1 MNLQFLSN
9 TTLFRGLQTDEIRSV
24 LTCINAQ
31 EKSYRKGEVLC
42 RAGESVSSMGMVLSG
57 SANIVVNYYWG
68 GSNIFGHVGPGEL
81 FAESYAAI
89 PGRELLADVIADE
102 PTEVLFLPFLRLT
115 ETCAQSC
122 PFHNRVIHNLL
133 QIMARKNLHLSVRM
147 MHTASRSI
155 RNRLLSY
162 LSEQAVQNGSSQ
174 FTIPFSRYSARFV
187 LTFEA
192 TLSAATFAISCSTIS
207 CTSCS
212 KLVVCGF
219 HPSLAFAFVGSPHR
233 FTTSVGR

>member
-24 LTCINAQ
+24 LTCMNAQ

-42 RAGESVSSMGMVLSG
+42 RAGESVSSMGMILSG
-57 SANIVVNYYWG
+57 SVNIVVNYYWG
-68 GSNIFGHVGPGEL
+68 GSNIFGHIGPGEL

-174 FTIPFSRYSARFV
+174 FTIPFSRQQLADYLGVDRSALSNELSKMQRDGLITYKRNQFA
-187 LTFEA
+187 LTEKVPE
-192 TLSAATFAISCSTIS
+192 LISLETKI
-207 CTSCS
+207 
-212 KLVVCGF
+212 
-219 HPSLAFAFVGSPHR
+219 
-233 FTTSVGR
+233 

>member
-24 LTCINAQ
+24 LTCMNAQ

-42 RAGESVSSMGMVLSG
+42 RAGESVSSMGMILSG
-57 SANIVVNYYWG
+57 SVNIVVNYYWG
-68 GSNIFGHVGPGEL
+68 GSNIFGHIGPGEL

-89 PGRELLADVIADE
+89 PGRELLVDVIADE

-174 FTIPFSRYSARFV
+174 FTIPFSRQQLADYLGVDRSALSNELSKMQRDGLITYKRNQFA
-187 LTFEA
+187 LTEKVPELF
-192 TLSAATFAISCSTIS
+192 
-207 CTSCS
+207 
-212 KLVVCGF
+212 
-219 HPSLAFAFVGSPHR
+219 SLE
-233 FTTSVGR
+233 TKI

>member
-24 LTCINAQ
+24 LTCMNAR

-89 PGRELLADVIADE
+89 PGRELLVDVIADE

-162 LSEQAVQNGSSQ
+162 FSEQAVQNGSSQ
-174 FTIPFSRYSARFV
+174 FTIPFSRQQLADYLGVDRSALSNELSKMQRDGLITYKRNQFA
-187 LTFEA
+187 LTEKVPELF
-192 TLSAATFAISCSTIS
+192 
-207 CTSCS
+207 
-212 KLVVCGF
+212 
-219 HPSLAFAFVGSPHR
+219 SLE
-233 FTTSVGR
+233 TKI

>member
-24 LTCINAQ
+24 LTCMNAQ

-42 RAGESVSSMGMVLSG
+42 RAGESVSSMGMILSG
-57 SANIVVNYYWG
+57 SVNIVVNYYWG
-68 GSNIFGHVGPGEL
+68 GSNIFGHIGPGEL

-174 FTIPFSRYSARFV
+174 FTIPFSRQQLADYLGVDRSALSNELSKMQRDGLITYKRNRFA
-187 LTFEA
+187 LTEKVPELF
-192 TLSAATFAISCSTIS
+192 
-207 CTSCS
+207 
-212 KLVVCGF
+212 
-219 HPSLAFAFVGSPHR
+219 SLE
-233 FTTSVGR
+233 TKI

>member
-24 LTCINAQ
+24 LTCMNAQ

-89 PGRELLADVIADE
+89 PGRELLVDVIADE
-102 PTEVLFLPFLRLT
+102 PTEILFLPFLRLT

-174 FTIPFSRYSARFV
+174 FTIPFSRQQLADYLGVDRSALSNELSKMQRDGLITYKRNQFA
-187 LTFEA
+187 LTEKVPELF
-192 TLSAATFAISCSTIS
+192 
-207 CTSCS
+207 
-212 KLVVCGF
+212 
-219 HPSLAFAFVGSPHR
+219 SLE
-233 FTTSVGR
+233 TKI

>member
-24 LTCINAQ
+24 LTCMNAQ

-42 RAGESVSSMGMVLSG
+42 RAGESVSSMGMILSG
-57 SANIVVNYYWG
+57 SVNIVVNYYWG
-68 GSNIFGHVGPGEL
+68 GSNIFGHIGPGEL

-174 FTIPFSRYSARFV
+174 FTIPFSRQQLADYLGVDRSALSNELSKMQRDGLITYKRNQFA
-187 LTFEA
+187 LTEKVPELF
-192 TLSAATFAISCSTIS
+192 
-207 CTSCS
+207 
-212 KLVVCGF
+212 
-219 HPSLAFAFVGSPHR
+219 SLE
-233 FTTSVGR
+233 TKI

>member
-24 LTCINAQ
+24 LTCMNAQ

-174 FTIPFSRYSARFV
+174 FTIPFSRQQLADYLGVDRSALSNELSKMQRDGLITYKRNRFA
-187 LTFEA
+187 LTEKVPELF
-192 TLSAATFAISCSTIS
+192 
-207 CTSCS
+207 
-212 KLVVCGF
+212 
-219 HPSLAFAFVGSPHR
+219 SLE
-233 FTTSVGR
+233 TKI

>member
-24 LTCINAQ
+24 LTCMNAR

-42 RAGESVSSMGMVLSG
+42 RAGESVSSMGMILSG
-57 SANIVVNYYWG
+57 SVNIVVNYYWG
-68 GSNIFGHVGPGEL
+68 GSNIFGHIGPGEL

-89 PGRELLADVIADE
+89 PGRELLVDVIADE

-174 FTIPFSRYSARFV
+174 FTIPFSRQQLADYLGVDRSALSNELSKMQRDGLITYKRNRFA
-187 LTFEA
+187 LTEKVPELF
-192 TLSAATFAISCSTIS
+192 
-207 CTSCS
+207 
-212 KLVVCGF
+212 
-219 HPSLAFAFVGSPHR
+219 SLE
-233 FTTSVGR
+233 TKI

>member
-24 LTCINAQ
+24 LTCMNAQ

-174 FTIPFSRYSARFV
+174 FTIPFSRQQLADYLGVDRSALSNELSKMQRDGLITYKRNQFA
-187 LTFEA
+187 LTEKVPELF
-192 TLSAATFAISCSTIS
+192 
-207 CTSCS
+207 
-212 KLVVCGF
+212 
-219 HPSLAFAFVGSPHR
+219 SLE
-233 FTTSVGR
+233 TKI